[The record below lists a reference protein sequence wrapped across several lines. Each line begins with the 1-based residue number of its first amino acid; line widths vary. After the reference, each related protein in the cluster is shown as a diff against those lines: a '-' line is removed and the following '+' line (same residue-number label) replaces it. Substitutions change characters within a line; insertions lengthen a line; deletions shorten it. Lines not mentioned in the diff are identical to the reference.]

1 MYLVFAF
8 VPHLNVSLF
17 VLLCV
22 SLCLFVLICAYL
34 CLFVPICAYLYTV
47 PQKSPNFSNSEAFL
61 GNKFITE
68 VFLLFWVLLIRT
80 LVL

>member
-34 CLFVPICAYLYTV
+34 CLFVPICAYLCLFV
-47 PQKSPNFSNSEAFL
+47 LICILSPKSHLISQIL
-61 GNKFITE
+61 R
-68 VFLLFWVLLIRT
+68 LF
-80 LVL
+80 